1 MERWA
6 ELRREHFVRG
16 VPIKELVRRTG
27 LARNTVR
34 AALRSGEPPVFCVP
48 ERPSK
53 LEPFKDEICR
63 LLREDPKLPGVRVR
77 ELIEPLGFDGGKTIL
92 DDYLREVRPM
102 FKRQRTHQRTV
113 HRPGEICQWELW
125 QTSRPVP
132 VGHGQERHARVVVA
146 CLGYSRAGA
155 LIFSKEAPDVL
166 WGMTRCLSV
175 DPGRHRYA
183 SMIALEVFGDAPAM
197 TAVAE
202 RLLELDGASRVRIEA
217 VSAEGR
223 SLVLARVSHDATD
236 AILAELRALG
246 IARGDV
252 TLMRIEELGGD
263 QTGAETTTL
272 IWADVLGLAGSNAR
286 LISRYLALMAVAGV
300 IACYGV
306 VDANPILIV
315 GAMAVSPD
323 LLPITAT
330 AVGLIGRSLRLTAKA
345 LLTLIVGM
353 AIAVVFA
360 ALFAYAQD
368 QLSLLPSGFNV
379 DETVLRSLA
388 SINDETVAVAFV
400 AGIAAML
407 AFETRASSG
416 VGVAISVTTIPAAAY
431 LGVAA
436 GLGEA
441 SKALGSL
448 EVLATNV
455 VMIVAGASV
464 TLGLQ
469 RAMARSRDPDQV
481 TANDPQ
487 RGT

>member
-1 MERWA
+1 
-6 ELRREHFVRG
+6 
-16 VPIKELVRRTG
+16 
-27 LARNTVR
+27 
-34 AALRSGEPPVFCVP
+34 
-48 ERPSK
+48 
-53 LEPFKDEICR
+53 
-63 LLREDPKLPGVRVR
+63 
-77 ELIEPLGFDGGKTIL
+77 
-92 DDYLREVRPM
+92 
-102 FKRQRTHQRTV
+102 
-113 HRPGEICQWELW
+113 
-125 QTSRPVP
+125 
-132 VGHGQERHARVVVA
+132 
-146 CLGYSRAGA
+146 
-155 LIFSKEAPDVL
+155 
-166 WGMTRCLSV
+166 
-175 DPGRHRYA
+175 
-183 SMIALEVFGDAPAM
+183 
-197 TAVAE
+197 
-202 RLLELDGASRVRIEA
+202 
-217 VSAEGR
+217 
-223 SLVLARVSHDATD
+223 
-236 AILAELRALG
+236 
-246 IARGDV
+246 
-252 TLMRIEELGGD
+252 MRIEELGGD